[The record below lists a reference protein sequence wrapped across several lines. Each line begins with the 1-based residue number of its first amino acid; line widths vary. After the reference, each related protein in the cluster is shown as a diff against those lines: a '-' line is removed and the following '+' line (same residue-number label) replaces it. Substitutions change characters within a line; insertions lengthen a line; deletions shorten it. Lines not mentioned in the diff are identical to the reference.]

1 MLLYSIWKSVKRNL
15 LNIKWNQTTC
25 GSMPSQIKSLT
36 AIYTAW
42 KFHIFNNLKKSDK
55 QKIKSINSL
64 LAFLAL
70 LSSRMFFAM
79 QNPLILFWG
88 VVYFNQNDK
97 AGVSNQKVLTIFVL
111 VDKRILGANVYNYRQ
126 IKVTPYS

>member
-42 KFHIFNNLKKSDK
+42 KFHIFNNLTKSDK

-79 QNPLILFWG
+79 QNPLFLFGELCILTKTIKLAFQIRKCWLFSFWWINVFWG
-88 VVYFNQNDK
+88 QMF
-97 AGVSNQKVLTIFVL
+97 TIIDRL
-111 VDKRILGANVYNYRQ
+111 R
-126 IKVTPYS
+126 

>member
-15 LNIKWNQTTC
+15 LNIKWNNQTTC

-79 QNPLILFWG
+79 QNPLRLFWG

-111 VDKRILGANVYNYRQ
+111 VDKRILGANVFTIIDRLR
-126 IKVTPYS
+126 